1 MRSAISFQSIPVL
14 IDGHD
19 TEGSLV
25 LHDGQLVAVL
35 ARLDGDSHD
44 PELKGR
50 WHLEAGLGPCQAIG
64 TWLFENLEEAAR
76 WAFDRV
82 QTNSGRHKADGE
94 APLVTPNSTT

>member
-1 MRSAISFQSIPVL
+1 MRSAVSFQAIPVL

-44 PELKGR
+44 AEFKGR
-50 WHLEAGLGPCQAIG
+50 WHLEAGFGPCQEVG
-64 TWLFENLEEAAR
+64 TRLFESLEDAAR
-76 WAFDRV
+76 WAYSRV
-82 QTNSGRHKADGE
+82 QPGRRAEMAEHE
-94 APLVTPNSTT
+94 APFLNPSP